1 LVSADDQRVEVPVHE
16 YLGAVVLEG
25 EAANFPAVAG
35 GESVIYRS
43 PEPEIE
49 IPDVTL
55 TEHVLGG
62 AVARGEHPAFIDGG
76 TGDVTTHADYA
87 ANVDAVAALLQT
99 RGIVKGSVVGLVG
112 PNSAEWGIAYHAIL
126 RAGGIVTPMS
136 PILTA
141 QEIGRQVR
149 DSGAGLVIDDPPTL
163 VGEAVLGAQSE
174 KVDVDP
180 EDLAVLP
187 YSSGTT
193 GLMKGV
199 MLTHRNLVA
208 NIEQAWNSMPVGPE
222 DTLVG
227 LLPYFH
233 IYGQTVVLNLGLSK
247 GSTIVNMQRF
257 DCEELIRIVEDYGVT
272 WLHVAPPVIL
282 QIATTADVEGHDL
295 SKLKLVISGAA
306 PLDADLARRAEERIG
321 APIRQGYGM
330 TELSPVS
337 HKSRLARVEETP
349 PGSIGALVPNTEA
362 RLVDPETG
370 EDVPEGEEGEIWI
383 RGPQVMKGYLNNPQ
397 ATAEIFTDDGWLR
410 TGDIGRID
418 ENGFFYIVDRLKEL
432 IKYKGYQVA
441 PAELEAVLVSHP
453 QVKDAG
459 VIGVQ
464 NEEGEEFPKAC
475 VVVEDGL
482 EGEELMA
489 YVAERVAPY
498 KRVREVEFVEEV
510 PKSASGKIL
519 RRVLRDQHG
528 AAKAAG

>member
-1 LVSADDQRVEVPVHE
+1 
-16 YLGAVVLEG
+16 
-25 EAANFPAVAG
+25 
-35 GESVIYRS
+35 VIYRS
-43 PEPEIE
+43 PEPDIE
-49 IPDVTL
+49 IPNVTL

-62 AVARGEHPAFIDGG
+62 AAARGDHPAFIDGG
-76 TGDVTTHADYA
+76 TGDVTTYADLA
-87 ANVDAVAALLQT
+87 AKVDAVAALLQA
-99 RGIVKGSVVGLVG
+99 RGIVKGSVVGLIG
-112 PNSAEWGIAYHAIL
+112 PNNAEWGIAYHGIL

-136 PILTA
+136 PLLTDK
-141 QEIGRQVR
+141 EIERQMS
-149 DSGAGLVIDDPPTL
+149 DSGAGLVIDDPPAL
-163 VGEAVLGAQSE
+163 VGEASPGTEPEDVA
-174 KVDVDP
+174 VDP
-180 EDLAVLP
+180 LDLAVLP

-233 IYGQTVVLNLGLSK
+233 IYGQTVVLNLGLAK
-247 GSTIVNMQRF
+247 GSTIVNMARF
-257 DCEELIRIVEDYGVT
+257 DLDQMLGILEDHGVT
-272 WLHVAPPVIL
+272 WLHIAPPVVL
-282 QIATTADVEGHDL
+282 ALATAPQVEGRDF

-306 PLDADLARRAEERIG
+306 PLDADLASRAEERIG

-349 PGSIGALVPNTEA
+349 PGSVGALIPNTEA

-370 EDVPEGEEGEIWI
+370 KDLPEGEEGEIWI
-383 RGPQVMKGYLNNPQ
+383 KGPQVMKGYLNNPQ
-397 ATAEIFTDDGWLR
+397 ATAEIFTDDAWLR
-410 TGDIGRID
+410 TGDIGRVD

-453 QVKDAG
+453 KVKDAG

-464 NEEGEEFPKAC
+464 NREGEEVPMAC
-475 VVVEDGL
+475 VVCDGV
-482 EGEELMA
+482 EGEELIA

-498 KRVREVEFVEEV
+498 KRVREVEFVDEV

-519 RRVLRDQHG
+519 RRVLREQHG
-528 AAKAAG
+528 DAKISTS